1 MQNNKMPLYVADTH
15 SLIWYLL
22 DSSKLSS
29 NADQVFQEIE
39 NGKAELIIPAIVI
52 AEIIFL
58 VQKGK
63 IQADL
68 DDLLMKID
76 ESENFQVSTLGLNE
90 LLCLKE
96 QTEIPE
102 MHDRFIVCET
112 LLKKAITIT
121 KDKKIRDSSIVE
133 VVW

>member
-1 MQNNKMPLYVADTH
+1 MQNSKIPLYVADTH

-29 NADQVFQEIE
+29 NANQVFQEIE
-39 NGKAELIIPAIVI
+39 DGKAKLIIPPIVI

-68 DDLLMKID
+68 DDLLIKIK
-76 ESENFQVSTLGLNE
+76 ESENYQISTLGLNE

-102 MHDRFIVCET
+102 MHDRFIVCEA
-112 LLKKAITIT
+112 LLKKAKTIT
-121 KDKKIRDSSIVE
+121 KDKKIRDSNIVE

>member
-1 MQNNKMPLYVADTH
+1 MQNNKIPLYVVDTH

-63 IQADL
+63 IEADL

-96 QTEIPE
+96 QTGIPE
-102 MHDRFIVCET
+102 MHDRFIVCEA
-112 LLKKAITIT
+112 LLKKAKTIT
-121 KDKKIRDSSIVE
+121 KDKKIRDSNIVE

>member
-1 MQNNKMPLYVADTH
+1 M
-15 SLIWYLL
+15 
-22 DSSKLSS
+22 
-29 NADQVFQEIE
+29 
-39 NGKAELIIPAIVI
+39 I

-63 IQADL
+63 IEADL

-96 QTEIPE
+96 QTGIPE
-102 MHDRFIVCET
+102 MHDRFIVCEA
-112 LLKKAITIT
+112 LLKKAKTIT
-121 KDKKIRDSSIVE
+121 KDKKIRDSNIVE